1 MLPSRYS
8 SRVVPSFCA
17 NSKRSELVAK
27 LFAQADLPVS
37 KSSSEK
43 FPSESSNTNA
53 SPVYGDFATVI
64 GLITWFG
71 LHSAIALLGAELN
84 HALPARRLTDL
95 ALDELQASTT

>member
-1 MLPSRYS
+1 MLEFEGNTA
-8 SRVVPSFCA
+8 VVTGA
-17 NSKRSELVAK
+17 TRGIGRAVAET
-27 LFAQADLPVS
+27 LLAR
-37 KSSSEK
+37 
-43 FPSESSNTNA
+43 
-53 SPVYGDFATVI
+53 GATVI